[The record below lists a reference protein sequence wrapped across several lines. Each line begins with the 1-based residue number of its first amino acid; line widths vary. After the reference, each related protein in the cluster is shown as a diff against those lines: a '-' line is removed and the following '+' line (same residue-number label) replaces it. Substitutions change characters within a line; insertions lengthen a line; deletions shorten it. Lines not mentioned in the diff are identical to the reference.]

1 VVEILLGVDESIRE
15 EWLADG
21 TTLVSELTGAPPRP
35 VDQWLSEHL
44 ADFQAR

>member
-1 VVEILLGVDESIRE
+1 
-15 EWLADG
+15 
-21 TTLVSELTGAPPRP
+21 LVSELTGAPPRP